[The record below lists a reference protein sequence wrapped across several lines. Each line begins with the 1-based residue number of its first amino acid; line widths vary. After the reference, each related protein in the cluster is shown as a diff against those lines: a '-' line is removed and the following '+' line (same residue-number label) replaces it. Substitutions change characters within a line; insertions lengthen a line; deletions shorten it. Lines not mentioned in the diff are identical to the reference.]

1 MRLWSLEISR
11 IVNCIFDDENLEA
24 RPARF
29 DPESNTRS
37 SIDSME
43 EYKSR
48 GILAFTINLQGG
60 YPGYEGAINSAFRSD
75 GSLKAGYMNCAAKVI
90 EAADDLGMAI
100 ILSFL
105 STSGSNLT

>member
-1 MRLWSLEISR
+1 MRLWSLEISK
-11 IVNCIFDDENLEA
+11 IVNCIFDDENPET
-24 RPARF
+24 RPAGF
-29 DPESNTRS
+29 DPESNTRNF
-37 SIDSME
+37 IDSME

-60 YPGYEGAINSAFRSD
+60 YPGHEGAINSAFRSD
-75 GSLKAGYMNCAAKVI
+75 GSLKAGYMNRAAKVI